1 MEKATDFDV
10 IVVGAGFGGVYLTH
24 RLTQDGLNVRVFEAG
39 SDVGGTWYWN
49 RYPGARCD
57 VESWEYSYSFS
68 DEIER
73 EWRWSE
79 RFATQ
84 PEILSYIGHV
94 ADRFDLKRHM
104 RFDTRVV
111 AATFDDVASTW
122 TIETHAGDRF
132 TARYCIMATGCLS
145 ASRLPDIP
153 GIDRFRGN
161 TYRTGEWPHE
171 EVDFTGQRVGV
182 IGTGS
187 SGIQAIPEIARQ
199 AEQLLVFQRTPSFS
213 VPAKNGRRPPEHEKM
228 WVARHRELREE
239 ARGTRSGVLHEYATR
254 TAGEMTPAE
263 REAELTRR
271 WNKGGTNFMYAF
283 TDIATNE
290 GANAIAAEFVRR
302 KIGEIVENPATAD
315 RLMPRDYPIGT
326 KRICVDTD
334 YYATFNRRNVSL
346 IDLREAPI
354 EEITAEGIRTRD
366 AAYPLDAIVFA
377 TGFDAITG
385 ALLAMDIRGV
395 GGTSLHEKWAEGPRA
410 YLGVAIAD
418 FPNLFI
424 ITGPGSPSVISNMVL
439 SCEHHADWIAECLT
453 HMRQIGADRIEAR
466 REDQE
471 AWVEHVNEVAEPTL
485 FGKAASWYRGANI
498 PGKPQVFMPYVG
510 GVDVYHRRCAAEAA
524 KGYPGFKLS
533 TPRETPTLP
542 RSVLAATANRN
553 DERKEG

>member
-1 MEKATDFDV
+1 MEQATDFDV
-10 IVVGAGFGGVYLTH
+10 IVVGGGFGGVYLTY
-24 RLTQDGLNVRVFEAG
+24 RLTQDGLNVQVFEAG

-49 RYPGARCD
+49 CYPGARCD

-94 ADRFDLKRHM
+94 ADRFDLRRHM

-111 AATFDDVASTW
+111 AATFDDAASTW
-122 TIETHAGDRF
+122 TIETDAGDRF

-145 ASRLPDIP
+145 TSRLPDIP
-153 GIDRFRGN
+153 GIDQFRGD

-171 EVDFTGQRVGV
+171 GVDFTGKRVGV

-187 SGIQAIPEIARQ
+187 SGIQAIPEIAKQ
-199 AEQLLVFQRTPSFS
+199 AEQLYVFQRTPSFS
-213 VPAKNGRRPPEHEKM
+213 VPAKNGPRPSEHEEL
-228 WVARHRELREE
+228 WRTDHRRLREE
-239 ARGTRSGVLHEYATR
+239 ARRSRSGVLHEYATKQ
-254 TAGEMTPAE
+254 ADEMPPAE
-263 REAELTRR
+263 REAELSRR

-290 GANAIAAEFVRR
+290 VANGFAAEFVRR
-302 KIGEIVENPATAD
+302 KIAEIVDDPDVAD
-315 RLMPRDYPIGT
+315 QLMPRDYPIGT

-334 YYATFNRRNVSL
+334 YYATFNRPNVSL
-346 IDLREAPI
+346 VNLREAPI
-354 EEITAEGIRTRD
+354 AELTADAIRTRD
-366 AAYPLDAIVFA
+366 ATYRVDAIVFA

-395 GGTSLHEKWAEGPRA
+395 GGISLRDAWADGPRA
-410 YLGVAIAD
+410 YLGVAITD

-439 SCEHHADWIAECLT
+439 SCEHHANWIAECLT
-453 HMRQIGADRIEAR
+453 HMRQVGVNRIEAR
-466 REDQE
+466 QEDQD
-471 AWVEHVNEVAEPTL
+471 AWVEHVNAVAEPTL

-498 PGKPQVFMPYVG
+498 PGKPQVFMPYIG
-510 GVDVYHRRCAAEAA
+510 GVGVYHRRCADEAA
-524 KGYPGFKLS
+524 KGYPGFILS
-533 TPRETPTLP
+533 KQRDDQE
-542 RSVLAATANRN
+542 AA
-553 DERKEG
+553 

>member
-171 EVDFTGQRVGV
+171 AVDFTGQRVGV

-187 SGIQAIPEIARQ
+187 SGIQVIPEIARQ

-213 VPAKNGRRPPEHEKM
+213 VPAMNGRRPPEHEQM
-228 WVARHRELREE
+228 WDARHRE
-239 ARGTRSGVLHEYATR
+239 
-254 TAGEMTPAE
+254 
-263 REAELTRR
+263 
-271 WNKGGTNFMYAF
+271 
-283 TDIATNE
+283 
-290 GANAIAAEFVRR
+290 
-302 KIGEIVENPATAD
+302 
-315 RLMPRDYPIGT
+315 
-326 KRICVDTD
+326 
-334 YYATFNRRNVSL
+334 
-346 IDLREAPI
+346 
-354 EEITAEGIRTRD
+354 
-366 AAYPLDAIVFA
+366 
-377 TGFDAITG
+377 
-385 ALLAMDIRGV
+385 
-395 GGTSLHEKWAEGPRA
+395 
-410 YLGVAIAD
+410 
-418 FPNLFI
+418 
-424 ITGPGSPSVISNMVL
+424 
-439 SCEHHADWIAECLT
+439 
-453 HMRQIGADRIEAR
+453 
-466 REDQE
+466 
-471 AWVEHVNEVAEPTL
+471 
-485 FGKAASWYRGANI
+485 
-498 PGKPQVFMPYVG
+498 
-510 GVDVYHRRCAAEAA
+510 
-524 KGYPGFKLS
+524 
-533 TPRETPTLP
+533 
-542 RSVLAATANRN
+542 
-553 DERKEG
+553 